1 MFGLVVSG
9 LAEWVLLI
17 ASLTGGVVTIVGVL
31 NRWMVQPFTR
41 SIETKIDEHMKPVVD
56 EVRVVRQEVTY
67 NHGTSLKDK
76 VRDLGTDLANVKGQI
91 DTLTTMIG
99 ER

>member
-17 ASLTGGVVTIVGVL
+17 ASLTGGVVTIVGVV
-31 NRWMVQPFTR
+31 NRWMIQPFTR
-41 SIETKIDEHMKPVVD
+41 SVESKIDEHMKPVLE
-56 EVRVVRQEVTY
+56 EVRVVRHEVTY

-76 VRDLGTDLANVKGQI
+76 VRDLGTDLAHVKGQI

>member
-1 MFGLVVSG
+1 MIGLVVSG
-9 LAEWVLLI
+9 PVEWVLLV
-17 ASLTGGVVTIVGVL
+17 ASLTGAVVAIVGVI
-31 NRWMVQPFTR
+31 NRWVVAPLSR
-41 SIETKIDEHMKPVVD
+41 SVESKIEQHLEPVLDEIRLVRG
-56 EVRVVRQEVTY
+56 EVSY

-76 VRDLGTDLANVKGQI
+76 VRDLGVDLAHVKGQI

>member
-1 MFGLVVSG
+1 MIGLVISG
-9 LAEWVLLI
+9 PAEWVLLI
-17 ASLTGGVVTIVGVL
+17 ASLTGGVVTIVGVV
-31 NRWMVQPFTR
+31 NRWLVAPLAR
-41 SIETKIDEHMKPVVD
+41 SVEAKIEQHLEPVLDEIRVIRG
-56 EVRVVRQEVTY
+56 EVSY

-76 VRDLGTDLANVKGQI
+76 VRDVGVDLAHVKGQI